1 MQHRVSLS
9 TWSYLSIEPFKT
21 LEKIY
26 SLGFRCVELWGDY
39 PHFWARHFLKKN
51 NLAKLISNMKKFTGQ
66 NSIHAPIVNIIDK
79 NIGLR
84 EEALTQMKETIT
96 LAGNLGIKYMT
107 MHTGRK
113 FPGMQGWDYEKES
126 FEILVN
132 CLNELGSFAKKH
144 NVTVCVENVPE
155 EFGFSS
161 DKVSKLMK
169 KIKPKNIFMTFDI
182 GHANL
187 LGADEV
193 NNFFTIMKNKIKI
206 MHIDDNC
213 GEEDNHMPIGA
224 GNIKF
229 CDFFNKNLK
238 YIKNINLVGEFAFN
252 KKNPDYA
259 SKSYLNFAGNFNLS

>member
-1 MQHRVSLS
+1 MKNRVSLS
-9 TWSYLSIEPFKT
+9 TWSYLKMPAFEA

-26 SLGFRCVELWGDY
+26 SLGFKCVELWGDY
-39 PHFWARHFLKKN
+39 PHFWAKHFLKKN
-51 NLAKLISNMKKFTGQ
+51 NLAKLKSAMKKFTGQ
-66 NSIHAPIVNIIDK
+66 NSIHAPMVNIIDK

-96 LAGNLGIKYMT
+96 LAGELGIKYMT
-107 MHTGRK
+107 MHTGAK

-132 CLNELGSFAKKH
+132 CLVKLGSFAKKH
-144 NVTVCVENVPE
+144 NVSVCIENVPE
-155 EFGFSS
+155 EFGFSAC
-161 DKVSKLMK
+161 KMSKLIK
-169 KIKPKNIFMTFDI
+169 KITLKNIFMTFDI

-187 LGADEV
+187 LGHEEI
-193 NNFFTIMKNKIKI
+193 NTFFAVMKNKIKI

-213 GEEDNHMPIGA
+213 GAQDNHLPIGS
-224 GNIKF
+224 GNIRF

-238 YIKNINLVGEFAFN
+238 YLKNINLAGEFAFN

-259 SKSYLNFAGNFNLS
+259 SKSYLNFAGNFNLL